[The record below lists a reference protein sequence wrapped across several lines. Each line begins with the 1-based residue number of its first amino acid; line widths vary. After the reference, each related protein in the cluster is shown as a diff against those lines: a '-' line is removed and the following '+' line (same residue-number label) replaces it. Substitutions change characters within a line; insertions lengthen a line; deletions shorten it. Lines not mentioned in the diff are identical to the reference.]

1 MFYDPIIPNHDIL
14 FSPIGI
20 VAGDAPER
28 SVETLLRIKNPGG
41 GAATSNEAGKSA
53 HAPLETTHAHPHP
66 FPPLTPPNL
75 MPHTLGISWG
85 KAGDSPRQIPIL
97 TP

>member
-1 MFYDPIIPNHDIL
+1 MAYEPDIPNENNL

-41 GAATSNEAGKSA
+41 GAATSNEAGRSA
-53 HAPLETTHAHPHP
+53 RAPLVSQPESPAAHPGD
-66 FPPLTPPNL
+66 FVGKSWGFLPPN
-75 MPHTLGISWG
+75 PHPNVL
-85 KAGDSPRQIPIL
+85 KANGL
-97 TP
+97 